1 MVIKRKL
8 KKRLNEVR
16 NSRKEIYKSKFFQ
29 IAFFILIIVFSG
41 CKAKKVTTESY
52 IRPDTDKI
60 ASPGNQSNYN
70 SIERVWFKK
79 ISGTYKS
86 GESEVKFKANIRL
99 VKDSIIIMS
108 ISSNMGIEGLRV
120 ILRPDSVTIQNR
132 LKTRYYSDKIA
143 NLPKGRVK
151 LWSFDL
157 IQDILLMN
165 ANGIFAVDFN
175 DKKFKYVDKKNSICY
190 VNDDADIEVLK
201 VNNQFVNRETCF
213 DKGTGLINI
222 GSLDYS
228 EWSENILV
236 QYIEYQKVENTFLPG
251 NIDLQS
257 KYRDTSTILKIELGK
272 ITLNTF
278 FPAKVKISSK
288 YKRVFSPDEI

>member
-1 MVIKRKL
+1 M
-8 KKRLNEVR
+8 R
-16 NSRKEIYKSKFFQ
+16 NSKKDIYKTKFLQ
-29 IAFFILIIVFSG
+29 ITFFALIIVFSG
-41 CKAKKVTTESY
+41 CKAKKVTSESY

-79 ISGTYKS
+79 ISGTYKC
-86 GESEVKFKANIRL
+86 GESEVKFKANIRI
-99 VKDSIIIMS
+99 VKDSIIILS

-120 ILRPDSVTIQNR
+120 ILKPDSVTIQNR
-132 LKTRYYSDKIA
+132 LKAKYYSDKIA

-165 ANGIFAVDFN
+165 ADGIFAVDFN
-175 DKKFKYVDKKNSICY
+175 DQKYKPVDKENAICY
-190 VNDDADIEVLK
+190 INDDADIEVLK

-228 EWSENILV
+228 EWNENILV
-236 QYIEYQKVENTFLPG
+236 KYIEYKRVKDNFLPG

-257 KYRDTSTILKIELGK
+257 KYRDTYTILKMELDK
-272 ITLNTF
+272 MDINTY
-278 FPAKVKISSK
+278 FPTKVKISSK